1 MSRSYVK
8 IYGPPLVKAIEA
20 LEAVAVDVSKATGL
34 KFSHKCVPYPARMQS
49 STGDWDQYL
58 KNMQRLYVDCY
69 EPVRLISD
77 SHQLLGEYDFFFEWT
92 EEPSI
97 AQIEGLLKKI
107 DDALEGLGCNY
118 TLTTK

>member
-8 IYGPPLVKAIEA
+8 IYGPPVIKAIEA
-20 LEAVAVDVSKATGL
+20 LEAVAVDMSKATGL
-34 KFSHKCVPYPARMQS
+34 KFSHKCIPYPTRMQL
-49 STGDWDQYL
+49 STSDWDQYL

-77 SHQLLGEYDFFFEWT
+77 SHQLLGEYDFFFEWA

>member
-20 LEAVAVDVSKATGL
+20 LEAVAVDMSKATEL
-34 KFSHKCVPYPARMQS
+34 KFSHKCVPYPSLTQS
-49 STGDWDQYL
+49 STSDWNQYL

-77 SHQLLGEYDFFFEWT
+77 SQQLLGEYDFFFEWA

-107 DDALEGLGCNY
+107 DDVLEGLGCNY

>member
-20 LEAVAVDVSKATGL
+20 LEAVAVDVSKATEL

-49 STGDWDQYL
+49 STSDWDQYL